1 MKLVRIGW
9 ESWDVLAVCD
19 PRGRC
24 QVLDFLEEFERSS
37 PAAAHAMIAL
47 LGQTLPQEGPP
58 RSEPLCKSLGNGIY
72 ELRKQPKGK
81 KLRVVWFYGVG
92 RVIVCTYAF
101 SKAERT
107 PQIRIEQSRLLRKQY
122 LSAVAKREI
131 EISEEE
137 AWNPTWNPN

>member
-9 ESWDVLAVCD
+9 ESWEVLAVCD

-24 QVLDFLEEFERSS
+24 QVLDFLMEFRESS
-37 PAAAHAMIAL
+37 PAAARSMLVL
-47 LGQTLPQEGPP
+47 LESELPAAGPP
-58 RSEPLCKSLGNGIY
+58 KGEPLCKPLGNGIY

-92 RVIVCTYAF
+92 QVIVCTYAF
-101 SKAERT
+101 AKAERT

-122 LSAVAKREI
+122 LSALARREI
-131 EISEEE
+131 EIVDQEEE
-137 AWNPTWNPN
+137 